1 MSDSDSQD
9 PQYVRAVLTEWARW
23 LAHQGGHS
31 RRSAIALFQDGGAGG
46 VFCSKPPCGA
56 MPGKVAERASLAMMR
71 LRDVDPKAA
80 AALEA
85 WYLREGNPTAAALAD
100 KAGVG
105 VGQFQA
111 MRKSAEKKFGD
122 VFGGLG

>member
-1 MSDSDSQD
+1 MSESSSPD
-9 PQYVRAVLTEWARW
+9 PQYVKAVLTEWARW
-23 LAHQGGHS
+23 LAYQGGHS
-31 RRSAIALFQDGGAGG
+31 RRSAIALFQDGGSGG
-46 VFCSKPPCGA
+46 VFCSKPPCGSL
-56 MPGKVAERASLAMMR
+56 PGRIAEKASVAMMR

-80 AALEA
+80 AVLEA
-85 WYLREGNPTAAALAD
+85 WYLRENTPMTALAD

-111 MRKSAEKKFGD
+111 MRRAAERKFGD

>member
-1 MSDSDSQD
+1 MSDSDSPD

-31 RRSAIALFQDGGAGG
+31 RRSAIALFQDGGSSGE
-46 VFCSKPPCGA
+46 FCSKPPCGA
-56 MPGKVAERASLAMMR
+56 MPGSMAEKASLAMMR
-71 LRDVDPKAA
+71 LRDSDPKAA
-80 AALEA
+80 GVLVE
-85 WYLREGNPTAAALAD
+85 WYLRENTSMMTLAER
-100 KAGVG
+100 AGVG

-111 MRKSAEKKFGD
+111 MRKAAERKFGD

>member
-1 MSDSDSQD
+1 MSGSDSVD
-9 PQYVRAVLTEWARW
+9 PQYIKAVLTEWARW
-23 LAHQGGHS
+23 LASQGGHS
-31 RRSAIALFQDGGAGG
+31 RHSAIALFQDGGSGG

-56 MPGKVAERASLAMMR
+56 LPGKIAERASLAMMR

-80 AALEA
+80 AALET
-85 WYLREGNPTAAALAD
+85 WYLRGNVSMMTLAE

-105 VGQFQA
+105 IGQYQA
-111 MRKSAEKKFGD
+111 MRKAAERKFGD